1 MQLESLEGKTMLGV
15 ERDLHSPIEEAP
27 TELELVTQYFSK
39 WETALEDKEMIFI
52 FFKFYFIFKFY
63 IIVLVLE
70 ETGAQYWR
78 ALVL

>member
-52 FFKFYFIFKFY
+52 FFYFFLILFYF
-63 IIVLVLE
+63 
-70 ETGAQYWR
+70 
-78 ALVL
+78 

>member
-52 FFKFYFIFKFY
+52 FFLFFFNFILFLNF
-63 IIVLVLE
+63 
-70 ETGAQYWR
+70 T
-78 ALVL
+78 